1 MKYTLV
7 VLVFRWDLKE
17 KKQPFFFKPEYDSIW
32 SPSCQS
38 GDSIRLHNR
47 LENVASFPEPEV
59 TSSDCFHFPKS
70 KDSSSKSS
78 I

>member
-47 LENVASFPEPEV
+47 LEN
-59 TSSDCFHFPKS
+59 PKS
-70 KDSSSKSS
+70 KDSPSKSS